1 MDVTSTR
8 KMVVGGAG
16 TQVVA
21 HAGLHALGR
30 FADKIGVGETLSP
43 AFAWTGE
50 RAPAHDRGKV
60 LTHVMLMLTGGG
72 ESCADIEQLRIQD
85 QLFGNVC
92 SDSTVHRSFH
102 QITPTVLADLTARFA
117 TVRNRMWAQ
126 LPAIAGDS
134 MIVLDIDASLVQ
146 VHSERKEET
155 AANYK
160 GGFGFHPLLC
170 FADATGDTLAALL
183 RPGNAGSNT
192 VTDHLTVLD
201 DAVAQLPAAISA
213 GHHASDDPTFVARR
227 VQVRTDSA
235 GCTDGFING
244 CRARNIGFAVV
255 ARTNTRIQSAIQK
268 IQTFGTTSN
277 EHWQPALR
285 AKGDMAERSHV
296 AEITN
301 LVDLSDMPSGTR
313 LIVRR
318 ERLHPGAQRSL
329 FPCALYRYWGHYTDN
344 SDLTPVE
351 ADAHMRAHAH
361 VEDHIK
367 RLKESGLERFPFT
380 KIGANRAWLQTVCVA
395 ADAGSSC
402 CAVPGRSS
410 TRNRNG
416 CAGRFGTRPPVS
428 SAKPANTSS
437 GSLMVGQPPA
447 TSSART
453 SG

>member
-155 AANYK
+155 AANY
-160 GGFGFHPLLC
+160 
-170 FADATGDTLAALL
+170 
-183 RPGNAGSNT
+183 
-192 VTDHLTVLD
+192 
-201 DAVAQLPAAISA
+201 
-213 GHHASDDPTFVARR
+213 
-227 VQVRTDSA
+227 
-235 GCTDGFING
+235 
-244 CRARNIGFAVV
+244 
-255 ARTNTRIQSAIQK
+255 
-268 IQTFGTTSN
+268 
-277 EHWQPALR
+277 
-285 AKGDMAERSHV
+285 
-296 AEITN
+296 
-301 LVDLSDMPSGTR
+301 
-313 LIVRR
+313 
-318 ERLHPGAQRSL
+318 
-329 FPCALYRYWGHYTDN
+329 
-344 SDLTPVE
+344 
-351 ADAHMRAHAH
+351 
-361 VEDHIK
+361 
-367 RLKESGLERFPFT
+367 
-380 KIGANRAWLQTVCVA
+380 
-395 ADAGSSC
+395 
-402 CAVPGRSS
+402 
-410 TRNRNG
+410 
-416 CAGRFGTRPPVS
+416 
-428 SAKPANTSS
+428 
-437 GSLMVGQPPA
+437 
-447 TSSART
+447 
-453 SG
+453 